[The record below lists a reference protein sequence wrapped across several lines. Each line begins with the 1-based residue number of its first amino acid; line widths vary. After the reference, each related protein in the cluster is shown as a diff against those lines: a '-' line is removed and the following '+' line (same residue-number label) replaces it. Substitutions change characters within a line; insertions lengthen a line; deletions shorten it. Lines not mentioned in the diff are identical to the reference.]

1 MVIGDARLTFAQLP
15 KDRRYAVILLAAS
28 SGGSVPVHLL
38 TREAF
43 QTYSDHLKPDGFLIV
58 NITNAY
64 LNLYPVV
71 KRQAEALGMLST
83 SRFQAPD
90 RDRFICEKIY
100 KKIL

>member
-1 MVIGDARLTFAQLP
+1 MQQAQVPAASERMARLG
-15 KDRRYAVILLAAS
+15 RRLILLAAF

-43 QTYSDHLKPDGFLIV
+43 QTYADHLKPDGFLIV

-71 KRQAEALGMLST
+71 KRQAEALGMLPT